1 MRSSTTLQVD
11 NRFTV
16 HLFIVSQLLIAN
28 TYIRTCICM
37 YIAYV
42 GLCSVSGACL
52 HMQCVLTHGAIPN
65 PLLLLHRLQ
74 RDQSQSMDTEIE
86 SYKKAI
92 LKEQEENEQLTGMLR
107 KLEADIAHVK
117 KQIEASHAKREQLK
131 MEYMTYTRTLQE
143 TEEVLG
149 KTTTV
154 RAPQVGGQGW
164 QMLLARGILSA
175 ICICSTPHRDVYI
188 HTYICMDVCTALS
201 RLTLGEV
208 KGSLSASRG
217 ILKCCN
223 N

>member
-1 MRSSTTLQVD
+1 MHMYVYCLCRSV
-11 NRFTV
+11 
-16 HLFIVSQLLIAN
+16 
-28 TYIRTCICM
+28 
-37 YIAYV
+37 
-42 GLCSVSGACL
+42 CSVSGVCL
-52 HMQCVLTHGAIPN
+52 HMQCVLTHGAIPS
-65 PLLLLHRLQ
+65 PLLLLLRLQ

-164 QMLLARGILSA
+164 RMLLARGILSA

-188 HTYICMDVCTALS
+188 RMDVCSALS
-201 RLTLGEV
+201 RVTLGEV
-208 KGSLSASRG
+208 KRSLSASGG